1 LIYLLHNKNIN
12 SFIFKQ
18 LRNHYRSIIIGGGA
32 AGLFA
37 TCFCEQNSTLILE
50 KNELPG
56 RKLIISGSG
65 RCNITHTGDIE
76 DFFEHYGDH
85 HRFLKHAL
93 LQFNNNDLISFFNK
107 NGLKT
112 IENKN
117 SKVFPLSDK
126 ATDVLDT
133 LLSVISSKNNRIKT
147 NCTVLDVTKEENVFV
162 VSTQNEIYTSDKL
175 LITTGGMSYPTTG
188 STGDGYK
195 FAKSLGHKIVPPKPA
210 LTPVF
215 IVDYKF
221 GNLSGISLQE
231 TPVYLYRNQKKIREY
246 CGDIVFTHKG
256 LSGPGILNFSR
267 FFQQGDVIKINLVKQ
282 NQDLFREA
290 YLKSVNNEKGVT
302 IQNFMKRY
310 GIAAN
315 LIKSLLDILT
325 INSSS
330 LIGDIPKIKRNELF
344 NCFCECEF
352 VIQKTGSF
360 LSAMTTAG
368 GVSLDE
374 VSSKTLESKL
384 VSGLYFSGEVLDID
398 GDTGGYNL
406 QAAFSTGVLA
416 AKNLK

>member
-1 LIYLLHNKNIN
+1 
-12 SFIFKQ
+12 
-18 LRNHYRSIIIGGGA
+18 
-32 AGLFA
+32 
-37 TCFCEQNSTLILE
+37 
-50 KNELPG
+50 
-56 RKLIISGSG
+56 
-65 RCNITHTGDIE
+65 
-76 DFFEHYGDH
+76 
-85 HRFLKHAL
+85 
-93 LQFNNNDLISFFNK
+93 
-107 NGLKT
+107 LKT
-112 IENKN
+112 IELKN
-117 SKVFPLSDK
+117 SKIFPQSDK

-133 LLSVISSKNNRIKT
+133 LLRVISIQNNSIKT

-175 LITTGGMSYPTTG
+175 LITTGGMSYPSTG
-188 STGDGYK
+188 STGDGFK
-195 FAKSLGHKIVPPKPA
+195 FAKLLGHKIVPPKPA
-210 LTPVF
+210 LTPVS

-416 AKNLK
+416 AKNMK